1 MFDTVGIGQEL
12 AISNHKST
20 AHARNISKRER
31 EIKPSFTTL
40 TPLGSNIV
48 HLLVAGRKKEN
59 RLFIGLFE
67 EESLYPSLSP
77 FSMEGD
83 EPRGGGSDSLSV
95 KRKFYE
101 IDEDSSPMNGYLLSS

>member
-1 MFDTVGIGQEL
+1 MRRRLGIGGDV
-12 AISNHKST
+12 
-20 AHARNISKRER
+20 
-31 EIKPSFTTL
+31 PTL

-67 EESLYPSLSP
+67 EESLYPSFSP

-83 EPRGGGSDSLSV
+83 EPRGGGAGSDSLSV
-95 KRKFYE
+95 KRKFSE
-101 IDEDSSPMNGYLLSS
+101 IDDDSSPMNGYLTSS